1 LGLYLADLGALGH
14 VHVEGRLVPSTDI
27 LHPGWTIT
35 LREGAWSET
44 ITDAFEWECA
54 ARALAVLRDRYGA
67 DPRRPI
73 RRTS

>member
-1 LGLYLADLGALGH
+1 
-14 VHVEGRLVPSTDI
+14 VPSTDV

-54 ARALAVLRDRYGA
+54 ARALAVLRERYGA
-67 DPRRPI
+67 EPWRPRR
-73 RRTS
+73 